1 MSQITTGFRSILSTP
16 WVYNLSQLVMGA
28 NSSRKSFADS
38 YLQIESNGNFLDI
51 GCGTAEIRAF
61 LPADINYLG
70 FDQDQSYI
78 NHARTKFGNAGQ
90 FERATVNAMTI
101 AGLPKMDVVLAS
113 GLIHHLDD
121 SEAITLMHIAKD
133 ALSEH
138 GRFVALDPCY
148 QPGQNRL
155 AKWLID
161 RDRGNHVRD
170 QSSYSRLAEQVFT
183 RVQST
188 VNHRA
193 WVPYTHNIL
202 VCER

>member
-1 MSQITTGFRSILSTP
+1 MSQITTGVRSILSSP
-16 WVYNLSQLVMGA
+16 SIYNLSQLVMGA

-38 YLQIESNGNFLDI
+38 HLQIEPNGNFLDI

-61 LPADINYLG
+61 LPADINYFG

-78 NHARTKFGNAGQ
+78 DHARTKFGDAGQ
-90 FERATVNAMTI
+90 FERATVNALTI
-101 AGLPKMDVVLAS
+101 AGLPRMDVVLAI

-121 SEAITLMHIAKD
+121 SEVITLMQIAKEV
-133 ALSEH
+133 LSEH
-138 GRFVALDPCY
+138 GRFVTLDPCY
-148 QPGQNRL
+148 DSGQNRI

-170 QSSYSRLAEQVFT
+170 QSSYLRLAEQVFT

-188 VNHRA
+188 VNHKA